1 MTNAQISCYIK
12 MGANLKAKLSN
23 TPLKYIETLKWKKTG
38 YFQKQPCLI
47 QLHQWKAKA
56 KIQKKWM
63 SL

>member
-1 MTNAQISCYIK
+1 
-12 MGANLKAKLSN
+12 MGANLKPKLSN

-56 KIQKKWM
+56 KIRKKWM